1 MNVEVRMILNKTFML
16 FYIFSFCSVLLFAK
30 TNEVFSTIEFGF
42 EAGSEVTENR
52 YHEYWDK
59 GISINSFAI
68 VPYYYGSF
76 ELGFQYTEYKAKKNK
91 AKDLEDISISL
102 GWGKSIPIFKKVELY
117 NSVSFVNHIMKII
130 YTSENSSESEIS
142 LNVNSQVKYN
152 FLGNYK
158 FIAGI
163 KYSTMY
169 TFHKI
174 HHSFYFIGISYS
186 INTPAFIKRFL
197 Q

>member
-1 MNVEVRMILNKTFML
+1 MNIEVRMILNKAFIL
-16 FYIFSFCSVLLFAK
+16 FYIFSFCSVLLFAN
-30 TNEVFSTIEFGF
+30 TNEVFSAIEFGF
-42 EAGSEVTENR
+42 EAGSEITENGF
-52 YHEYWDK
+52 HKYWDK

-68 VPYYYGSF
+68 IPYYYGSF
-76 ELGFQYTEYKAKKNK
+76 ELGVQYSEYKAIKNK
-91 AKDLEDISISL
+91 AKDLEDVSISL

-130 YTSENSSESEIS
+130 YTSEISSESEIS
-142 LNVNSQVKYN
+142 FNVNSQVKYN

-174 HHSFYFIGISYS
+174 NHSFYFIGISYS